1 VEFLKKTLFVI
12 ALAAIAVF
20 ALAAAG
26 CTKTVTKTVTKTDV
40 SGTLHVGGSTT
51 VLPLAQ
57 AAAEQFMA
65 KYPNVKVDVQGT
77 GSSQGITGA
86 TDGTLD
92 IGTSSREL
100 TAKET
105 GLTDYKVC
113 VDAVAIVVHPSNAV
127 SNLTSQQVIDIL
139 SGKITN
145 WKDVGGKDAKIQVIG
160 RDEASGTRDYVQ
172 KSIIG
177 AAAKFPADALAMPG
191 TGQLKAAVAQTPDAI
206 GYMSAA
212 QVDTTVKAVKID
224 GVSPSQSTVDNQ
236 TYKYWRY
243 CHMLTKGPA
252 KGLAKMYIDFIMTSE
267 FQTGTVAKEFYLIKK

>member
-1 VEFLKKTLFVI
+1 
-12 ALAAIAVF
+12 
-20 ALAAAG
+20 
-26 CTKTVTKTVTKTDV
+26 
-40 SGTLHVGGSTT
+40 
-51 VLPLAQ
+51 
-57 AAAEQFMA
+57 
-65 KYPNVKVDVQGT
+65 
-77 GSSQGITGA
+77 
-86 TDGTLD
+86 
-92 IGTSSREL
+92 
-100 TAKET
+100 
-105 GLTDYKVC
+105 
-113 VDAVAIVVHPSNAV
+113 
-127 SNLTSQQVIDIL
+127 VIDIL

-191 TGQLKAAVAQTPDAI
+191 TGQLKAAVAQTPDAV

>member
-1 VEFLKKTLFVI
+1 MKRTLLVI
-12 ALAAIAVF
+12 ALAATTILVI
-20 ALAAAG
+20 AAAG
-26 CTKTVTKTVTKTDV
+26 CTTKTETKTVTKTEVM
-40 SGTLHVGGSTT
+40 GNLHVGGSTT

-57 AAAEQFMA
+57 AGAEQFMA
-65 KYPNVKVDVQGT
+65 KNPGVKIDVQGT

-100 TAKET
+100 KPEEK
-105 GLTDYKVC
+105 GLTDYKVA
-113 VDAVAIVVHPSNAV
+113 VDAVAIIVHPSNKI

-145 WKDVGGKDAKIQVIG
+145 WKEVGGKNAKIQVVG

-172 KSIIG
+172 TTIIG
-177 AAAKFPADALAMPG
+177 KTAKFPADALAMPG

-212 QVDTTVKAVKID
+212 QVDKTVKALKID
-224 GVSPSQSTVDNQ
+224 NVSPSQETVDNQ

-243 CHMLTKGPA
+243 LHMLTKGKA
-252 KGLAKMYIDFIMTSE
+252 KGLAKLYVDFIMTPD
-267 FQTGTVAKEFYLIKK
+267 FQKNTVAKEFYLIKK

>member
-1 VEFLKKTLFVI
+1 MKRTLLIF
-12 ALAAIAVF
+12 ALAAIAV
-20 ALAAAG
+20 LGIVVAG
-26 CTKTVTKTVTKTDV
+26 CTETETKTVTKTEVM
-40 SGTLHVGGSTT
+40 GNLHVGGSTT

-65 KYPNVKVDVQGT
+65 KNPGVKVDVQGT

-92 IGTSSREL
+92 IGTSSRDLKPE
-100 TAKET
+100 ET
-105 GLTDYKVC
+105 GLTDYKVA
-113 VDAVAIVVHPSNAV
+113 VDAVAMVVHPSNQV
-127 SNLTSQQVIDIL
+127 SNLTSQQAIDIL

-145 WKDVGGKDAKIQVIG
+145 WKDVGGKDAKIQVVG

-172 KSIIG
+172 TTIIG
-177 AAAKFPADALAMPG
+177 KDKKFPADALAMPG

-212 QVDTTVKAVKID
+212 QVDKTVKAVRID
-224 GVSPSQSTVDNQ
+224 GVAPSQTTVDNQ

-243 CHMLTKGPA
+243 LHMLTKGEA
-252 KGLAKMYIDFIMTSE
+252 KGLAKLFIDFIMTSE
-267 FQTGTVAKEFYLIKK
+267 FQKNTVAKEFYLIKK